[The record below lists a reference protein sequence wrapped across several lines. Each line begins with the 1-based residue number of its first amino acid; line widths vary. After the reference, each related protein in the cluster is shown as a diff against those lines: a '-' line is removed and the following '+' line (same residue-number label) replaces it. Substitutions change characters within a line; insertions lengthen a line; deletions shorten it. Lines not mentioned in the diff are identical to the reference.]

1 MCLATLLAQVG
12 AWLPAEEASL
22 SPVDAIFVRMGAKD
36 HIMMGQS
43 TFLVELSETAGMLAT
58 ATKCVSMCCKIAT
71 VPSPVLFMLWHTCA
85 TVYSLRLRCRCR
97 RSLVALDEL
106 GRGTATMDGQ
116 AIASAVLQEVVQR
129 IGCRGVFATHY
140 HLMADHWADHSGV
153 AVNHMACDVEN
164 FPDSVVPKVKHC
176 MQYLVPCPIRLV
188 ARMPHTPC
196 SSVCMEETMR
206 VCIDLQRGREEFAGR
221 CMNN

>member
-1 MCLATLLAQVG
+1 M
-12 AWLPAEEASL
+12 
-22 SPVDAIFVRMGAKD
+22 RMGAKD

-58 ATKCVSMCCKIAT
+58 ATKCVYMCCKIAT
-71 VPSPVLFMLWHTCA
+71 VQSSTFSCSGMHVLQYA
-85 TVYSLRLRCRCR
+85 ALRLHCQCR

-140 HLMADHWADHSGV
+140 HLMADHWAGHSGV

-164 FPDSVVPKVKHC
+164 SPDSVVPKVRHC
-176 MQYLVPCPIRLV
+176 MQYLFTWPIRLV
-188 ARMPHTPC
+188 ARMPHMPC
-196 SSVCMEETMR
+196 SSVCM
-206 VCIDLQRGREEFAGR
+206 
-221 CMNN
+221 